1 MKRAKE
7 MSVETFALN
16 FWDKKSTFSTLEVQ
30 QGTPYSKEQGIK
42 HNKLTHSMRDKLTTE
57 LIACTM
63 RQLLGNNNNTGYMH
77 TANSGVF

>member
-30 QGTPYSKEQGIK
+30 QRTPYSKEQGIK
-42 HNKLTHSMRDKLTTE
+42 
-57 LIACTM
+57 
-63 RQLLGNNNNTGYMH
+63 QQ
-77 TANSGVF
+77 ANSLNERQANNKTDSLHNETASGQQR